1 MDDEIAT
8 EEETLNALEVE
19 PADLR
24 ELPEDTDLPEDE
36 PVEDEEDGA

>member
-8 EEETLNALEVE
+8 EEPVE
-19 PADLR
+19 IEPKDLP
-24 ELPEDTDLPEDE
+24 EIPEDTDLPVDE